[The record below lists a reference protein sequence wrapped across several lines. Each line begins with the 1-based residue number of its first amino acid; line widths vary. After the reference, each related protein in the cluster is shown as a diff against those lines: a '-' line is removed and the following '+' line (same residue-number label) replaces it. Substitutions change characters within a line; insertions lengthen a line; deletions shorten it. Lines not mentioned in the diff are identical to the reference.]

1 MLQIA
6 TNCYNTL
13 SQVRKM
19 QAMRLPCRS
28 RVWGRNNNQNVMWCL
43 IIFDISMVRFWK
55 ADWYCWHPQSHGS
68 GLQPGLAP
76 SLGKRKKVGHG
87 LKTGLLMGETSL
99 ESWTMLPVSHSQQGL
114 PVWREE
120 LSSSRFE
127 AGQDGCGTGQ
137 LWSPVETNVALH
149 HWKKLKFQS
158 SNTWISKC
166 ILQPLFA

>member
-1 MLQIA
+1 MIRSSSFDSSGPCQRVKTWSTESMDILDA

-43 IIFDISMVRFWK
+43 MIFDISMVRFWK

-120 LSSSRFE
+120 PKQLEIWGRARWLRHRAIVVTSR
-127 AGQDGCGTGQ
+127 
-137 LWSPVETNVALH
+137 N
-149 HWKKLKFQS
+149 
-158 SNTWISKC
+158 
-166 ILQPLFA
+166 